1 MAEIRSASTAAST
14 NGGAPASAGCP
25 LCDAQGAV
33 LLERLALADLDHE
46 YRRQVGVSVM
56 DEFPT
61 GTRHLDLVR
70 CGNCGLEYFN
80 PMVAGSAGFYAR
92 LSQDQHYYSTTRW
105 EFTETLKRLPTN
117 PDLIDVGCGDGFFL
131 KSVPGTRR
139 RGLEFNPEAVRR
151 ATASGLNVTTQR
163 LEDLPAASADFV
175 TLFQV
180 LEHVARPREVMAEAV
195 RVLRPGGKFFVA
207 VPNNDTWVGEAPPNP
222 LNAPPHHT
230 LRWRREALRA
240 AAKVAG
246 LELEELQAES
256 VALEHLFPYRRS
268 RWVARLGF
276 LVGGSVPRYGI
287 GSAAVGLRKV
297 ATALTTVSMR
307 CFPGLGPAKPGTG
320 HSLLAIYRKPV

>member
-1 MAEIRSASTAAST
+1 MV
-14 NGGAPASAGCP
+14 CP
-25 LCDAQGAV
+25 LCGNQGAA
-33 LLERLALADLDHE
+33 LLEQLQLADLDHE
-46 YRRQVGVSVM
+46 YRRQVGVSVVE
-56 DEFPT
+56 EFPP

-70 CGNCGLEYFN
+70 CSQCGLEYFS
-80 PMVAGSAGFYAR
+80 PTVAGSAGFYAR

-105 EFTETLKRLPTN
+105 EFTETLKRLPAD

-180 LEHVARPREVMAEAV
+180 LEHVARPREVLAAAV
-195 RVLRPGGKFFVA
+195 RVLRGGGRFFVA

-230 LRWRREALRA
+230 LRWRAEALRA
-240 AAKVAG
+240 AAKLSG
-246 LELEELQAES
+246 LDLEDLLAES
-256 VALEHLFPYRRS
+256 VAPEHVFPYRRS
-268 RWVARLGF
+268 RCRCRAHECCGARM
-276 LVGGSVPRYGI
+276 PH
-287 GSAAVGLRKV
+287 GLSLNLSHCVRK
-297 ATALTTVSMR
+297 
-307 CFPGLGPAKPGTG
+307 
-320 HSLLAIYRKPV
+320 